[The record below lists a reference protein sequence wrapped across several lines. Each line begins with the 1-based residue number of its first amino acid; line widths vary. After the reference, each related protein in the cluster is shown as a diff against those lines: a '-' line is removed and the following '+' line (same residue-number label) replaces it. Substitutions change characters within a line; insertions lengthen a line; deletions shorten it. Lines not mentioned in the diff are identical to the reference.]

1 MHRVRYLPCSEVL
14 SLQSFLWM
22 TQKLKGP
29 EQDQVSWTL
38 FIRDHKMWMS
48 CPVPRA
54 TGRCPRMTDVKSPAI
69 RRADWLLTL
78 AIGELT
84 VGRMRAKLRTCHLA
98 LPGSSCLCASCLSL
112 VPLASLC
119 LLPFSGFSWLS
130 ASCLSLA
137 SCLCVHLPLT
147 LPSCIRLYSVSRVS
161 LPLLEILH

>member
-1 MHRVRYLPCSEVL
+1 
-14 SLQSFLWM
+14 
-22 TQKLKGP
+22 
-29 EQDQVSWTL
+29 
-38 FIRDHKMWMS
+38 MWMS

-54 TGRCPRMTDVKSPAI
+54 TGRCCPRMTDVKSPAI

-84 VGRMRAKLRTCHLA
+84 VERMRAKLRTCHLA

-119 LLPFSGFSWLS
+119 VSVHLASLCLLPFSGFSCLS